1 MHAFDNFKGG
11 LDRLGFLHGNRTV
24 LAYLLHSFSDD
35 FADGRVPVGRDGGN
49 LLDLFLVLDLPGDPG
64 ELRHGSLDGLLNAAL
79 NTNRVRARSDK
90 FQTFPVNRFGEQCG
104 RGGAVACVIAG
115 FAGDFADHLRTH
127 VFAGIRQFDF
137 LGDRHAVLGHR
148 WASEFFVDHYVAAL
162 RAERGLHC
170 ATQLLHSQEKGLARR
185 FVKDQ
190 LFCCHKL
197 ADS

>member
-1 MHAFDNFKGG
+1 MHAFHNFKRG
-11 LDRLGFLHGNRTV
+11 LNRLRFFNSNSAV
-24 LAYLLHSFSDD
+24 LAYLVHGVSDD
-35 FADGRVPVGRDGGN
+35 FADGRIPVGRDGGD

-64 ELRHGSLDGLLNAAL
+64 ELHDGSLDGLLNAAL
-79 NTNRVRARSDK
+79 NANRVRARSDK

-127 VFAGIRQFDF
+127 VFAGIRQLDF

-162 RAERGLHC
+162 GAERGLHC
-170 ATQLLHSQEKGLARR
+170 AAQLFHSPEKGLARR